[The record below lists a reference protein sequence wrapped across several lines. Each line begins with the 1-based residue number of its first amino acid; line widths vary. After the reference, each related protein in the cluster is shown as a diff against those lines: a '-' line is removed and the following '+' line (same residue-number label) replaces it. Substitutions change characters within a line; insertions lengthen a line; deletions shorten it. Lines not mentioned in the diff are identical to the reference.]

1 MHRNDGGKRASSTT
15 RLAFATV
22 LLSGLLAALAAWG
35 GSWIGSHGTLSVQR
49 EQAQETRRTE
59 ARAKR
64 TAVYTSF
71 FAAANAFVLPS
82 FRAAERC
89 TTRPCNLGD
98 WERIVG
104 NQSEAL
110 INAYDQVAFYGSY
123 DGFIAAGR
131 LVNSFP
137 VLVLFKREVAQRTP
151 GNLSAQLDASYQEF
165 VRVMCQELNAEPR
178 SNCAALQLPV
188 PPTLVL
194 TKSATEA
201 REHLPGGAITI
212 YE

>member
-1 MHRNDGGKRASSTT
+1 
-15 RLAFATV
+15 V

-35 GSWIGSHGTLSVQR
+35 GSWIGSHGALSVQR
-49 EQAQETRRTE
+49 EQAQETRRIE

-82 FRAAERC
+82 FRAAEGCATRRC
-89 TTRPCNLGD
+89 NFGD

-110 INAYDQVAFYGSY
+110 INAYDQIAVYGSY

-131 LVNSFP
+131 LVNAFP
-137 VLVLFKREVAQRTP
+137 ILVLFKREVAQRAP
-151 GNLSAQLDASYQEF
+151 GNLGAQLDASYQEF
-165 VRVMCQELNAEPR
+165 VRVMCREQDPEPR
-178 SNCAALQLPV
+178 SNCAELLLPV

-194 TKSATEA
+194 TKPATEA
-201 REHLPGGAITI
+201 QEHLPSGVIKI
-212 YE
+212 YK